1 MLPRVAENGL
11 QFVPTIF
18 LTMVK
23 CLHGSMGLTREQIRH
38 DLTFLEAKLAA
49 HDVANNEMR
58 RQSNELHTSAYKK
71 KKEKRR
77 KRGKLHLGIK
87 RDQLL
92 YLEIKT

>member
-23 CLHGSMGLTREQIRH
+23 CLHGSMRLTREQIRH

-71 KKEKRR
+71 RKKKGEREANCIWGSKETNA
-77 KRGKLHLGIK
+77 
-87 RDQLL
+87 
-92 YLEIKT
+92 YT